1 MRLLLTDTS
10 DSLSESEP
18 PPPPPPVTLATLDLG
33 CLGLPLA
40 ELFFWSCFFGESNRL
55 LRLMGGTLVHRAASS
70 SEALLLFFLFGSE
83 LSSSLDDR
91 LSLDLF
97 SFLVGA
103 TADTLV
109 GRRSLS
115 ESLCDLEL
123 LSSSLVGTVS
133 FDLGC
138 FFLTGVATVLVRLRG
153 FFRPSSD
160 VRWPRFGLLL
170 DFLGRPGRFLVSTAF
185 GFSVWARLSSTS

>member
-1 MRLLLTDTS
+1 MRLLLTDIS

-18 PPPPPPVTLATLDLG
+18 PVMLVTLDLD

-40 ELFFWSCFFGESNRL
+40 EFFFWSCFFGESNRL

-70 SEALLLFFLFGSE
+70 SEALLLFFLLGGK

-115 ESLCDLEL
+115 ESLCNLES
-123 LSSSLVGTVS
+123 LSSSLVVTVS

-138 FFLTGVATVLVRLRG
+138 FFLGVVTVLVRLRDLL
-153 FFRPSSD
+153 FFRLSSD
-160 VRWPRFGLLL
+160 VR
-170 DFLGRPGRFLVSTAF
+170 
-185 GFSVWARLSSTS
+185 